1 MNTLNREEKAQ
12 VIADVVERLER
23 TSTVVT
29 ADFRG
34 LSVAELAEL
43 RGKLREADAEMTV
56 VKNTLTRRAADQ
68 TGHSALLPYLTG
80 PTGLVW
86 VNGDPAS
93 AAKALSDFAK
103 AHDATFSMRGGML
116 DGADLDESSLKTLAS
131 LPSKGVLLA
140 QLAGGIAAPLTGLAG
155 GLQSLISTMARTL
168 SAVASSGRLGASES
182 PAETPARGS
191 VTEAP
196 AEAPAAE
203 AAEAPV
209 EASATETTSEAPAD
223 EVAEATAAE
232 DVPSGDTTI
241 DEAAPAAED
250 PPAEPVAEGDA
261 GDGEAETPE
270 S

>member
-43 RGKLREADAEMTV
+43 RGKLRDADAEMTV

-86 VNGDPAS
+86 VNGDPAA

-103 AHDATFSMRGGML
+103 AHDATFSVRGGML
-116 DGADLDESSLKTLAS
+116 DGADLDESSLNTLAS
-131 LPSKGVLLA
+131 LPSKDVLLA
-140 QLAGGIAAPLTGLAG
+140 KLAGGIAAPLTGLAG

-168 SAVASSGRLGASES
+168 SAVASSGQLAAGEA
-182 PAETPARGS
+182 PAEAPAREA
-191 VTEAP
+191 VAEAP

-203 AAEAPV
+203 PEEAPAEAP
-209 EASATETTSEAPAD
+209 ATDAVAEAPA
-223 EVAEATAAE
+223 E
-232 DVPSGDTTI
+232 
-241 DEAAPAAED
+241 APAAED
-250 PPAEPVAEGDA
+250 APSEETTTEAAAPAADDAPAEPVAEGDA
-261 GDGEAETPE
+261 GDGEADTPE